1 MSTARDPAAQSSPIL
16 IIACG
21 ALAQEIVQLQTLNGW
36 NHLHLKCLDAELHN
50 RPHLIAGK
58 LREKIAQHRNEYNNI
73 FVAYADC
80 GSGGEIDRVLEDE
93 NIERLPGAHCYSF
106 FAGEQRFKEISEQE
120 LGSFYLTDFLA
131 KHFERLVIKGLK
143 LDQHPELRDQYF
155 GNYTR
160 VVYLS
165 QEDNPSLRA
174 LAKNAALFLGLDF
187 EHEHCGYGDL
197 QTGLESQ
204 VIKFG

>member
-131 KHFERLVIKGLK
+131 KHFERLVIRGLK
-143 LDQHPELRDQYF
+143 LDQYPELRNQYF

-165 QEDNPSLRA
+165 QEDNPSVRS

-204 VIKFG
+204 VLKFG

>member
-165 QEDNPSLRA
+165 QEDNPSVRS

-204 VIKFG
+204 ILKFG

>member
-1 MSTARDPAAQSSPIL
+1 MSTARDPAAQSSSIL

-165 QEDNPSLRA
+165 QEDNPSVRS

-197 QTGLESQ
+197 RTGLESQ
-204 VIKFG
+204 VLKFG